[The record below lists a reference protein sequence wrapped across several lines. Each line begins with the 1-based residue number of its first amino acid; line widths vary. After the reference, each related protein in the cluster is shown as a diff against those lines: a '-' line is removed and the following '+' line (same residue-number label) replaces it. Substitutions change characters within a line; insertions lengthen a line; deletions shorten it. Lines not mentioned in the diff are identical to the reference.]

1 MLRIVLGSYERL
13 LYGLD
18 VTKNNETGSFSV
30 NQTFTYP
37 AHISSIKTVAI
48 SPSGKFLATGASDEH
63 VKVYSLHRNKEI
75 GTLFHHT
82 GSITDLE
89 FHETGYLFSAS
100 EDNMIAIAR
109 TSDWEVLKVLKG
121 HPAPVQSISLHPTGK
136 LLLSVCVDGYLR
148 TWDTAKASCAYTL
161 KLPLARPVKV
171 CWSKCGNYFAV
182 LFELGVV
189 CFSVATGEECWR
201 STSLGRLCCMDF
213 VELDGKPVLV
223 CAGDSKKVALCS
235 VVDAG
240 NLEPVQIS
248 LSSRHPSRIKD
259 LCICVAEFD
268 SKVSV
273 LVTCSSDGAIF
284 GWELARGFSAGD
296 FGDPLFSFDA
306 KVRLTC
312 CKAVFQSGKSA
323 ESEEV
328 METETAVQIQKD
340 DGDDEEGKSSDEKQS
355 SMFKI
360 RQNQKVQISF
370 EDDTKGPEIKNITN
384 SKWQKTKRRVQG
396 KEKILQKMALSK
408 KVAKKPG
415 GDAGAKKFVSKLK
428 KK

>member
-1 MLRIVLGSYERL
+1 MLRIVLGSLERL
-13 LYGLD
+13 HYGLD
-18 VTKNNETGSFSV
+18 VTKNNETGSISV

-109 TSDWEVLKVLKG
+109 TSDWEVLKVLKY
-121 HPAPVQSISLHPTGK
+121 P
-136 LLLSVCVDGYLR
+136 
-148 TWDTAKASCAYTL
+148 
-161 KLPLARPVKV
+161 
-171 CWSKCGNYFAV
+171 
-182 LFELGVV
+182 
-189 CFSVATGEECWR
+189 
-201 STSLGRLCCMDF
+201 
-213 VELDGKPVLV
+213 DGKPVLV

-340 DGDDEEGKSSDEKQS
+340 DGDNEEGKSSDEKQS

>member
-63 VKVYSLHRNKEI
+63 VK
-75 GTLFHHT
+75 T

-109 TSDWEVLKVLKG
+109 TSDWEVLKVLKY
-121 HPAPVQSISLHPTGK
+121 P
-136 LLLSVCVDGYLR
+136 
-148 TWDTAKASCAYTL
+148 
-161 KLPLARPVKV
+161 
-171 CWSKCGNYFAV
+171 
-182 LFELGVV
+182 
-189 CFSVATGEECWR
+189 
-201 STSLGRLCCMDF
+201 
-213 VELDGKPVLV
+213 DGKPVLV

-259 LCICVAEFD
+259 LCICVTEFD

-284 GWELARGFSAGD
+284 GWDLARGFSAGD